1 MRYLKK
7 FNENV
12 EDNNVYDFT
21 SRGIKIKTTSNVL
34 WLRISMMSRTWKY
47 RFIFYCI
54 IWFTIYIETLL

>member
-34 WLRISMMSRTWKY
+34 
-47 RFIFYCI
+47 
-54 IWFTIYIETLL
+54 